1 MNHGCSYYRY
11 YVPIFMNYDYF
22 MLLPISIYR
31 NMYAQTRII
40 DLFLPFQIALFFDT
54 LNVFAHE
61 SEFQ

>member
-1 MNHGCSYYRY
+1 
-11 YVPIFMNYDYF
+11 MNYDYF